1 MLLTRGVNPAQNA
14 SATATYGHISTW
26 DVSNC
31 TSFNYLF
38 YNKTNFNDDISLWD
52 TSNVVNM
59 EHTFHKANS
68 FNQDISKWN
77 TSKVT
82 TMERMFTE
90 ASSFDQNI
98 GTKVVT
104 TNGNTYVAWDTSSVE
119 NMFRMFNKGTT
130 NGLPFNN
137 NGSDDIKNWNT
148 SKVTNMG
155 SMFYGASSFNQ
166 DISTKEVT
174 VNGVTYTA
182 WNMSIV
188 TNIENMIRDA
198 SVFNYD
204 VRTWDVSS
212 VTTFSFAFAGATAFF
227 NTYGNEPGYDS
238 TPQAAFFTPPPQPP
252 SAICF
257 PKGTPVLTNL
267 GEVAI
272 EKLNPDKHTIRG
284 KEIVAITQ
292 TRPLQKH
299 IVCFEKNSL
308 CKNVPS
314 QQTLCSMEH
323 KVFYKGEMIKAR
335 NLVNLCENVTFTPYN
350 GETLFNVLLKKH
362 DKMMI
367 NNLVC
372 ETLHPKNIMAKI
384 STMKNEQKKN
394 KAIQELTKIIKE
406 NNVEEYQK
414 IICFSLNKKNIKLY
428 IFDLLPLAMFPK
440 SLFVGNEGIYNNL
453 FPLYMFVHNMYVIVY
468 YIVYIELIL

>member
-1 MLLTRGVNPAQNA
+1 MTTAITQQNIIVA
-14 SATATYGHISTW
+14 VTAWCNNSGSATATYGHISTW

-31 TSFNYLF
+31 TSFNDLF
-38 YNKTNFNDDISLWD
+38 INKTNFNDDISLWD

-59 EHTFHKANS
+59 DYTFNKASS

-82 TMERMFTE
+82 TMKGMFE
-90 ASSFDQNI
+90 AATSFDQNI

-119 NMFRMFNKGTT
+119 NMWRMFYKGNS
-130 NGLPFNN
+130 NGVVFNN
-137 NGSDDIKNWNT
+137 NGSDDIKNWDT

-155 SMFYGASSFNQ
+155 AMFQEANSFNQ

-188 TNIENMIRDA
+188 TDISNMIRGAD
-198 SVFNYD
+198 VFNYD
-204 VRTWDVSS
+204 IRNWDVSS
-212 VTTFSFAFAGATAFF
+212 VTTFFFAFIGATAFF
-227 NTYGNEPGYDS
+227 NTYGNEPGYGA
-238 TPQAAFFTPPPQPP
+238 TPQAAFFTPPPTTS

-257 PKGTPVLTNL
+257 PKGTPVVTNL
-267 GEVAI
+267 GPVAI

-292 TRPLQKH
+292 SRPLQKH
-299 IVCFEKNSL
+299 IVCFDKDALS
-308 CKNVPS
+308 KNVPS

-323 KVFYKGEMIKAR
+323 KVFFKGEMIKAR
-335 NLVNLCENVTFTPYN
+335 NLVDLCENVTFIPYN

-367 NNLVC
+367 NNLIC
-372 ETLHPKNIMAKI
+372 ETLHPENIAAKI
-384 STMKNEQKKN
+384 STMKNGQKKN

-406 NNVEEYQK
+406 NNVPEYQK
-414 IICFSLNKKNIKLY
+414 LYDSL
-428 IFDLLPLAMFPK
+428 
-440 SLFVGNEGIYNNL
+440 
-453 FPLYMFVHNMYVIVY
+453 
-468 YIVYIELIL
+468 